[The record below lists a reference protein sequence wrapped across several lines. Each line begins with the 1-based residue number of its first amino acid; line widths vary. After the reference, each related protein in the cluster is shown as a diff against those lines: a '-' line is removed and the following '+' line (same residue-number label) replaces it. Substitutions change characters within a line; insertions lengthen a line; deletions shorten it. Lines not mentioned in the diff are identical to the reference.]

1 MASAG
6 VGPVSGTSAVPVV
19 PLAPV
24 MPPFFDGRDVGVVLL
39 FVVFVVFPLLVFFVV
54 PDWSCFASVRLLAL
68 GRFRRRFPVDVL
80 TGESPLTFHGKVV
93 LKNLQPKI

>member
-39 FVVFVVFPLLVFFVV
+39 FVVFPLLVFFVV

>member
-24 MPPFFDGRDVGVVLL
+24 MSPCFDGRDVGGVLL

-54 PDWSCFASVRLLAL
+54 PD
-68 GRFRRRFPVDVL
+68 
-80 TGESPLTFHGKVV
+80 
-93 LKNLQPKI
+93 